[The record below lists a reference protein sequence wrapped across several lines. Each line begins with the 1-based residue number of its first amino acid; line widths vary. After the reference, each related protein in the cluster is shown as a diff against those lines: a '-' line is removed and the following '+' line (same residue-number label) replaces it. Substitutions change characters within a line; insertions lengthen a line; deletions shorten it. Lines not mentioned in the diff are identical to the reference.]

1 MGIDNYFAF
10 ILTGLF
16 LVMTPGMDTLLV
28 LNKSIGQGKKAGVYT
43 TLGISSGILVHTFL
57 GAIGL
62 SMLIAKSPIAF
73 SVIKYLGA
81 AYIIYLGVMK
91 FTEKSKAVQVE
102 EQVETKPVGTSK
114 NDYLSELITNVL
126 NPKVAI
132 LFLAFFPQFI
142 NPNHLNSPVPFI
154 LLGTTMTLIGIIWFL
169 SLTFFSNYFYQKFK
183 KSKKSN
189 FPLNKISGLVF
200 IIMGISITLADV
212 AS

>member
-91 FTEKSKAVQVE
+91 FAEKSKAVRVE

-114 NDYLSELITNVL
+114 NDYLSGLITNVL

-169 SLTFFSNYFYQKFK
+169 SLTFFSNYFSQKFK

-200 IIMGISITLADV
+200 IIMGISIALADV
-212 AS
+212 VS